1 MERQQDRGMRF
12 LIVQQFIQQI
22 DNDQERI
29 VCYCYMQQ
37 LDDYEIRKQLH
48 IRQSV
53 LDRIKQKLADGLLRA
68 GIRLRGE

>member
-1 MERQQDRGMRF
+1 
-12 LIVQQFIQQI
+12 
-22 DNDQERI
+22 
-29 VCYCYMQQ
+29 MQQ

-68 GIRLRGE
+68 GIRLRGM

>member
-1 MERQQDRGMRF
+1 M
-12 LIVQQFIQQI
+12 IVRQFIQQI

-29 VCYCYMQQ
+29 ICYCYMQQ
-37 LDDYEIRKQLH
+37 LDDYEIRKQLR

-53 LDRIKQKLADGLLRA
+53 LDRIKQKLADGLLKA